1 MPSFRLKGALHAP
14 DEWGVPRFVRNALPW
29 TGPALAAGLLASL
42 QRSSGGDGS
51 MFVAAGRTLLSA
63 HWSHAFSEPNIQAG
77 PLQLALFGSV
87 GRSSEALAIVLAV
100 ATSLLLVTAAR
111 AAGVTTPALLAG
123 VGLLGVAVGFTRL
136 GYAVGHPAD
145 AVLPLT
151 WIVAA
156 GEARRGRGARAG
168 LIIGLCA
175 GVETWGILGI
185 AVLALARRLRKAGV
199 GGAVAIAVASALFAP
214 FVLAG
219 HFAMGAYH
227 WQISSPAP
235 LSLLVGSGTE
245 FGWPL
250 RIVQGAF
257 AVGAGVAAARLLR
270 RSPHGLWVVPLAIVG
285 ARLLLDPVL
294 LSYYLTALQGVV
306 FVGATLLVSRLI
318 VVRRPRESFA

>member
-1 MPSFRLKGALHAP
+1 MPSFPLKKALRAP
-14 DEWGVPRFVRNALPW
+14 DEWDVPRLVRNALPW
-29 TGPALAAGLLASL
+29 TGPALAAGVLASL

-63 HWSHAFSEPNIQAG
+63 HWSDAFSKANIQAG

-100 ATSLLLVTAAR
+100 ATALLLVTAAR
-111 AAGVTTPALLAG
+111 TAGVERPALLAA
-123 VGLLGVAVGFTRL
+123 VGLLGVAVGFTRV

-145 AVLPLT
+145 AVLPLI

-168 LIIGLCA
+168 LLIGVCA
-175 GVETWGILGI
+175 GIETWGILGI
-185 AVLALARRLRKAGV
+185 AVLALARRPRDAGV
-199 GGAVAIAVASALFAP
+199 GGAVAVAVAAALFVP

-227 WQISSPAP
+227 WQVSSPAL
-235 LSLLVGSGTE
+235 LSLLVGSGTG

-250 RIVQGAF
+250 RIVQGAV
-257 AVGAGVAAARLLR
+257 AVCSGVTAARLLR
-270 RSPHGLWVVPLAIVG
+270 RSPHALWVVPLAIVG

-318 VVRRPRESFA
+318 VVRRLQESFA